1 MPFWGRY
8 VPVEERKAKAA
19 KQVAKLRKRGKRI
32 YPVELNGRTIASSFW
47 GRGWCDHFES
57 FSDFENRL
65 PRGRAYV
72 RNGSVCHLE
81 ILPGLVKALVAGTSL
96 YEVEIATTE
105 LAPSAWRDIKRRCA
119 GQVGSMIEL
128 LQGRLS
134 EQVMSIV
141 SDRDNGLFP
150 KPGELKLWCSCPDWA
165 VMCKHV
171 AAVLYGV
178 GSRLDTR
185 PELLFVLRGVDAE
198 ELVSTE
204 IALPA
209 ASGAE
214 ADALADDA
222 LGDIFGIDLEQEPA
236 PAREPD
242 PTPEPKAAQTRK
254 RTRKTEATDEGR
266 PGSRASLGK
275 TPARK
280 AASRA
285 KTPSKPAQ
293 GKRRK
298 ARPKP
303 LPPFEPTG
311 EAVAALRERMG
322 LSVSAF
328 AEAVGVTPATVQR
341 WESVPGP
348 LRMWGPKRKALE
360 GIYEATRDK

>member
-1 MPFWGRY
+1 
-8 VPVEERKAKAA
+8 
-19 KQVAKLRKRGKRI
+19 
-32 YPVELNGRTIASSFW
+32 
-47 GRGWCDHFES
+47 
-57 FSDFENRL
+57 
-65 PRGRAYV
+65 
-72 RNGSVCHLE
+72 
-81 ILPGLVKALVAGTSL
+81 
-96 YEVEIATTE
+96 
-105 LAPSAWRDIKRRCA
+105 
-119 GQVGSMIEL
+119 MIEL

-204 IALPA
+204 IALPTA
-209 ASGAE
+209 ASAAE

-236 PAREPD
+236 REPD
-242 PTPEPKAAQTRK
+242 PTPKPKAAQTRE
-254 RTRKTEATDEGR
+254 RTRKTKATDEGR
-266 PGSRASLGK
+266 PGSRASLAK
-275 TPARK
+275 APARK

-298 ARPKP
+298 TRPKP

-311 EAVAALRERMG
+311 EAVAALRERIG

-328 AEAVGVTPATVQR
+328 AETVGVTPATVQR

-360 GIYEATRDK
+360 EIYEATRGE